1 VKRILILSSLLIS
14 SLVGCQRE
22 QSPCEQAMEG
32 LRARMA
38 AEKQKAVKDHPIS
51 PDLLEKVNRFERAA
65 LSAMGARCRTD
76 KWSDEMLKC
85 LGEATDSPKMER
97 CRGLLSPEQSKLMAT
112 AMMEELGTFPKNSPS
127 DLAKLEAQ
135 KLALEAFPL
144 WAAAHPDK
152 ACPER
157 LEDLLEYVSARD
169 TQDPWGKPF
178 RMICGAGL
186 PPGAKGIA
194 ILSDGMDGK
203 PDTADDVKS
212 W

>member
-1 VKRILILSSLLIS
+1 MKRILIFASLLMS

-22 QSPCEQAMEG
+22 QHPCERAMDN
-32 LRARMA
+32 LRARMD
-38 AEKQKAVKDHPIS
+38 EQKQKAAKEHPITPS
-51 PDLLEKVNRFERAA
+51 MLETVDRFEKVA
-65 LSAMGARCRTD
+65 LSAMGDRCHTD

-85 LGEATDSPKMER
+85 LVDATDAAKMER
-97 CRGLLSPEQSKLMAT
+97 CKGLLSAEQRKQLANAMAGKL
-112 AMMEELGTFPKNSPS
+112 GSFPKNSPS
-127 DLAKLEAQ
+127 DLARLEAQ
-135 KLALEAFPL
+135 KLAFEAFPQ
-144 WAAAHPDK
+144 WAMAHPDK

-178 RMICGAGL
+178 RMLCGASL

-194 ILSDGMDGK
+194 ILSDGQDGK
-203 PDTADDVKS
+203 PDTADDIKS